1 MSEPSANIHCVSCQV
16 NSIFIVCIVL
26 FTRAFSTIQLAK
38 YYIDAKILADYVRPS
53 NCASSMHNACKE
65 GEIESVGIR

>member
-1 MSEPSANIHCVSCQV
+1 M
-16 NSIFIVCIVL
+16 L
-26 FTRAFSTIQLAK
+26 LTRALSTIQLAK